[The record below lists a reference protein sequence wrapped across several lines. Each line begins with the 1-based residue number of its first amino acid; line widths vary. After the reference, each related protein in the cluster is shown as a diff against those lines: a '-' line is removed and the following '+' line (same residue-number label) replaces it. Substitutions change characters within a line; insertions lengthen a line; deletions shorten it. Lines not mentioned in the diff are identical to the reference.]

1 MSVMNT
7 FYGRTFDPMEMTEEN
22 VALEDIAR
30 ALSLLCRG
38 GGHIRHFYSVAQH
51 SINCAKE
58 AKARELPER
67 MQLACLLHDASE
79 AYISD
84 IIRPVKEHLNNY
96 LEIEAKIMAVIWKHF
111 HLENLTEEEQHTWK
125 EIDDA
130 VLVYEFRHLMTGS
143 LEMEA
148 QELYSEP
155 DVSERN
161 WREIETEFQQWAE
174 RLICR

>member
-67 MQLACLLHDASE
+67 MQLACLLH
-79 AYISD
+79 
-84 IIRPVKEHLNNY
+84 
-96 LEIEAKIMAVIWKHF
+96 EAKIMSAVWKHF
-111 HLENLTEEEQHTWK
+111 HLENLTEEEQRIWK

-130 VLVYEFRHLMTGS
+130 VLVYEFHHLMTGS
-143 LEMEA
+143 LEMEV
-148 QELYSEP
+148 QELCSEP

-174 RLICR
+174 RLIGR

>member
-1 MSVMNT
+1 M
-7 FYGRTFDPMEMTEEN
+7 
-22 VALEDIAR
+22 
-30 ALSLLCRG
+30 
-38 GGHIRHFYSVAQH
+38 
-51 SINCAKE
+51 
-58 AKARELPER
+58 
-67 MQLACLLHDASE
+67 
-79 AYISD
+79 
-84 IIRPVKEHLNNY
+84 KEHLNNY
-96 LEIEAKIMAVIWKHF
+96 LEIEAKIMSVIWKHF
-111 HLENLTEEEQHTWK
+111 HLENLTEEEQQTWK

>member
-96 LEIEAKIMAVIWKHF
+96 LEIEAKIMSVIWKHF
-111 HLENLTEEEQHTWK
+111 HLENLTEEEQQTWK
-125 EIDDA
+125 ETDDGKSGNGSA
-130 VLVYEFRHLMTGS
+130 RIVFRTRRIGAKL
-143 LEMEA
+143 
-148 QELYSEP
+148 
-155 DVSERN
+155 ERN
-161 WREIETEFQQWAE
+161 RNRVSAVG
-174 RLICR
+174 RASDLSVSAVR

>member
-96 LEIEAKIMAVIWKHF
+96 LEIEAKNF
-111 HLENLTEEEQHTWK
+111 HLENLTEEEQRIWK

-130 VLVYEFRHLMTGS
+130 VLVYEFHHLMTGS
-143 LEMEA
+143 LEMEV
-148 QELYSEP
+148 QELCSEP

-174 RLICR
+174 RLIGR

>member
-96 LEIEAKIMAVIWKHF
+96 LEIEAKI
-111 HLENLTEEEQHTWK
+111 
-125 EIDDA
+125 IDRKS
-130 VLVYEFRHLMTGS
+130 VV
-143 LEMEA
+143 
-148 QELYSEP
+148 
-155 DVSERN
+155 
-161 WREIETEFQQWAE
+161 
-174 RLICR
+174 

>member
-111 HLENLTEEEQHTWK
+111 HLENLTEEEQRIWK

-130 VLVYEFRHLMTGS
+130 VLVYEFHYLMAGS
-143 LEMEA
+143 LEMEV
-148 QELYSEP
+148 QELCSEP